1 MDEPIQVMT
10 ADKYSELDSKRK
22 RIEILDYFF
31 RKYNQNN
38 KIFTYIKP
46 KDFKKDYKLSSN
58 QQRTLIRNFDW
69 LWHKYIII
77 GNTENNKLTDS
88 SLTTAYK
95 IRTEDDGDEK
105 VFKYKIPTDPIKRK
119 HYATLL
125 ISLIHDSKD
134 SPSQI
139 PFFNETVEMGMGLIT
154 KISNGIF
161 RDILLA
167 SKIYEYFHCKKGNLL
182 SIVAE
187 LSYFE
192 QPIWIKF
199 KDGTEIKN
207 GIIHSIGIYE
217 DGAIE
222 LSINNM
228 TIEIETIDEIVD
240 IYVLSK
246 NYPSSK
252 VGLPN
257 INKVILFDALKNQPE
272 YDKMVEIYDEHCIN
286 RDFPNDSL
294 EEFIKREC
302 DPINK
307 DCLTLIERAKRKIR
321 LIN

>member
-1 MDEPIQVMT
+1 MAHHNNEIKDIKKKAQ
-10 ADKYSELDSKRK
+10 
-22 RIEILDYFF
+22 ILDYFF
-31 RKYNQNN
+31 QYPKEFLETKSVQAALNITQNG
-38 KIFTYIKP
+38 Y
-46 KDFKKDYKLSSN
+46 
-58 QQRTLIRNFDW
+58 RTMIRNFQFFHYFGVLESKNDINIDREEAFNSQIN
-69 LWHKYIII
+69 KYD
-77 GNTENNKLTDS
+77 KS
-88 SLTTAYK
+88 YRLTTN
-95 IRTEDDGDEK
+95 EK
-105 VFKYKIPTDPIKRK
+105 VKFQIPSDPDRRFL
-119 HYATLL
+119 YATLVSQL
-125 ISLIHDSKD
+125 FTDEKD
-134 SPSQI
+134 EYI
-139 PFFNETVEMGMGLIT
+139 GIDDETYILPIVNTRIFGLIT

-161 RDILLA
+161 RDVLLA

-252 VGLPN
+252 VGLAN

>member
-1 MDEPIQVMT
+1 MAHHNNEIKDIKKKAQ
-10 ADKYSELDSKRK
+10 
-22 RIEILDYFF
+22 ILDYFF
-31 RKYNQNN
+31 QYPKEFLETKSVQAALNITQNG
-38 KIFTYIKP
+38 Y
-46 KDFKKDYKLSSN
+46 
-58 QQRTLIRNFDW
+58 RTMIRNFQFFHYFGVLESKND
-69 LWHKYIII
+69 INI
-77 GNTENNKLTDS
+77 NKKEAFNSQIKEYDKS
-88 SLTTAYK
+88 YRLTTN
-95 IRTEDDGDEK
+95 EK
-105 VFKYKIPTDPIKRK
+105 VKFQIPNDPDRRFL
-119 HYATLL
+119 YATLVSQL
-125 ISLIHDSKD
+125 FTDEKD
-134 SPSQI
+134 EYI
-139 PFFNETVEMGMGLIT
+139 GIDDETYILPIVNTRIFGLIT
-154 KISNGIF
+154 KSSNGIF
-161 RDILLA
+161 RDVLLA

-252 VGLPN
+252 VGLAN

>member
-1 MDEPIQVMT
+1 MAHHNNEIKDIKKKAQ
-10 ADKYSELDSKRK
+10 
-22 RIEILDYFF
+22 ILDYFF
-31 RKYNQNN
+31 QYPKEFLETKSVQAALNITQNG
-38 KIFTYIKP
+38 Y
-46 KDFKKDYKLSSN
+46 
-58 QQRTLIRNFDW
+58 RTMIRNFQFFHYFGVLESKND
-69 LWHKYIII
+69 INI
-77 GNTENNKLTDS
+77 NKKEAFNSQIKEYDKS
-88 SLTTAYK
+88 YRLTTN
-95 IRTEDDGDEK
+95 EK
-105 VFKYKIPTDPIKRK
+105 VKFQIPNDPDRRFL
-119 HYATLL
+119 YATLVSQL
-125 ISLIHDSKD
+125 FTDEKD
-134 SPSQI
+134 EYI
-139 PFFNETVEMGMGLIT
+139 GIDDETYILPIVNTRIFGLIT
-154 KISNGIF
+154 KSSNGIF
-161 RDILLA
+161 RDVLLA

>member
-1 MDEPIQVMT
+1 MAHHNNEIKDIKKKAQ
-10 ADKYSELDSKRK
+10 
-22 RIEILDYFF
+22 ILDYFF
-31 RKYNQNN
+31 QHPKEFLETKSVQVALNISQNG
-38 KIFTYIKP
+38 Y
-46 KDFKKDYKLSSN
+46 
-58 QQRTLIRNFDW
+58 RTMIRNFQFFHYFGVLESKNDINIDREEAFNSQIN
-69 LWHKYIII
+69 KYD
-77 GNTENNKLTDS
+77 KS
-88 SLTTAYK
+88 YRLTTN
-95 IRTEDDGDEK
+95 EK
-105 VFKYKIPTDPIKRK
+105 VKFQIPSDPDRRFL
-119 HYATLL
+119 YATLVSQL
-125 ISLIHDSKD
+125 FTDEKD
-134 SPSQI
+134 EYI
-139 PFFNETVEMGMGLIT
+139 GIDDETYILPIVNTRIFGLIT

-161 RDILLA
+161 RDVLLA

-228 TIEIETIDEIVD
+228 TIAIETIDEIVD

>member
-1 MDEPIQVMT
+1 MAHHNNEIKDIKKKAQ
-10 ADKYSELDSKRK
+10 
-22 RIEILDYFF
+22 ILDYFF
-31 RKYNQNN
+31 QHPKEFLETKSVQVALNISQNG
-38 KIFTYIKP
+38 Y
-46 KDFKKDYKLSSN
+46 
-58 QQRTLIRNFDW
+58 RTMIRNFQFFHYFGVLESKNDINIDREEAFNSQIN
-69 LWHKYIII
+69 KYD
-77 GNTENNKLTDS
+77 KS
-88 SLTTAYK
+88 YRLTTN
-95 IRTEDDGDEK
+95 EK
-105 VFKYKIPTDPIKRK
+105 VKFQIPSDPDRRFL
-119 HYATLL
+119 YATLVSQL
-125 ISLIHDSKD
+125 FTDEKD
-134 SPSQI
+134 EYI
-139 PFFNETVEMGMGLIT
+139 GIDDETYILPIVNTRIFGLIT

-161 RDILLA
+161 RDVLLA

>member
-1 MDEPIQVMT
+1 MAHHNNEIKDIKKKAQ
-10 ADKYSELDSKRK
+10 
-22 RIEILDYFF
+22 ILDYFF
-31 RKYNQNN
+31 QHPKEFLETKSVQAALNITQNG
-38 KIFTYIKP
+38 Y
-46 KDFKKDYKLSSN
+46 
-58 QQRTLIRNFDW
+58 RTMIRNFQFFHYFGVLESKND
-69 LWHKYIII
+69 INI
-77 GNTENNKLTDS
+77 NKKEAFNSQIKEYDKSYRLT
-88 SLTTAYK
+88 
-95 IRTEDDGDEK
+95 INEK
-105 VFKYKIPTDPIKRK
+105 VKFQIPSDPDRRFL
-119 HYATLL
+119 YATLVSQL
-125 ISLIHDSKD
+125 FTDEKD
-134 SPSQI
+134 EYI
-139 PFFNETVEMGMGLIT
+139 GIDDETYILPIVNTPIFGLIT
-154 KISNGIF
+154 KSSNGIF
-161 RDILLA
+161 RDVLLA

-252 VGLPN
+252 VGLPY

-272 YDKMVEIYDEHCIN
+272 YDRMVEIYDEHCIN

-294 EEFIKREC
+294 EGFIKREC

>member
-1 MDEPIQVMT
+1 MAHHNNEIKDIKKKAQ
-10 ADKYSELDSKRK
+10 
-22 RIEILDYFF
+22 ILDYFF
-31 RKYNQNN
+31 QYPKEFLETKSVQAALNITQNG
-38 KIFTYIKP
+38 Y
-46 KDFKKDYKLSSN
+46 
-58 QQRTLIRNFDW
+58 RTMIRNFQFFHYFGVLESKND
-69 LWHKYIII
+69 INI
-77 GNTENNKLTDS
+77 NKKEAFNSQIKEYDKS
-88 SLTTAYK
+88 YRLTTN
-95 IRTEDDGDEK
+95 EK
-105 VFKYKIPTDPIKRK
+105 VKFQIPNDPDRRFL
-119 HYATLL
+119 YATLVSQL
-125 ISLIHDSKD
+125 FTDEKD
-134 SPSQI
+134 EYI
-139 PFFNETVEMGMGLIT
+139 GIDDETYILPIVNTRIFGLIT
-154 KISNGIF
+154 KSSNGIF
-161 RDILLA
+161 RDVLLA

-228 TIEIETIDEIVD
+228 TIAIETIDEIVD

-272 YDKMVEIYDEHCIN
+272 YDRMVEIYDEHCIN

-294 EEFIKREC
+294 EGFIKREC